1 MQSYRERLGIK
12 QDFDNWA
19 KGINN
24 QLNNLRKQGFDNV
37 AQYNIDVL
45 KADGWEIRKDK
56 NGNDV
61 VSRAGANKEKYKE
74 ETYETAKAKRE
85 SLVGVKDAKTMLPED
100 LEQKTPTDK
109 NNKQPDNINDWSNTE
124 RIDRKEDQFSAAADW
139 YELSQILASE
149 ISKITGDPYNIE
161 GAKKILHNT
170 RGDRGDLTPYQDLA
184 RDYINNLS
192 AMYDPDLDDYYSDE

>member
-61 VSRAGANKEKYKE
+61 LSRAGANKEKYKE
-74 ETYETAKAKRE
+74 ETFETAKAKRE
-85 SLVGVKDAKTMLPED
+85 SLVGVKEAKTMQPEE

-109 NNKQPDNINDWSNTE
+109 NNKQPDSINDWNTTE
-124 RIDRKEDQFSAAADW
+124 RIDKREDQFSVAADW

-149 ISKITGDPYNIE
+149 ISKITGGPYNIE

-170 RGDRGDLTPYQDLA
+170 IGGRGDLTPYQDLA

>member
-1 MQSYRERLGIK
+1 MQSYRERLEIK

-45 KADGWEIRKDK
+45 KSDGWEIRKDK

-74 ETYETAKAKRE
+74 ETFETAKAKRE
-85 SLVGVKDAKTMLPED
+85 SLVGVKEAKTMQPEERDQKTIPTTKQNAQPED
-100 LEQKTPTDK
+100 VEDWNDEDTDYTG
-109 NNKQPDNINDWSNTE
+109 DEFDFAG
-124 RIDRKEDQFSAAADW
+124 DF
-139 YELSQILASE
+139 YELAQILAKAIQDITDSE
-149 ISKITGDPYNIE
+149 YDIY
-161 GAKKILHNT
+161 GALNVLKNT
-170 RGDRGDLTPYQDLA
+170 QGANLDSYKALA
-184 RDYINNLS
+184 RDYISNMRSLHG
-192 AMYDPDLDDYYSDE
+192 DGLDDYYNDDY

>member
-56 NGNDV
+56 NGNDI

-85 SLVGVKDAKTMLPED
+85 SLVGVKEAKTMQPE
-100 LEQKTPTDK
+100 EKTPTDK
-109 NNKQPDNINDWSNTE
+109 QNEQPEDVEDWDEGDLDYTGDE
-124 RIDRKEDQFSAAADW
+124 FDLAGDF
-139 YELSQILASE
+139 YELAQILAKAIQD
-149 ISKITGDPYNIE
+149 ISDDEYDIY
-161 GAKKILHNT
+161 GALNVLKNT
-170 RGDRGDLTPYQDLA
+170 QGSNLASYKALA
-184 RDYINNLS
+184 RDYVSNLRS
-192 AMYDPDLDDYYSDE
+192 LHGEGLDEYYNDDF

>member
-56 NGNDV
+56 KGNDV

-74 ETYETAKAKRE
+74 ETFETAKAKRE
-85 SLVGVKDAKTMLPED
+85 SLVGVKEAKTMQPEERDQKTIPTTKQNAQPED
-100 LEQKTPTDK
+100 VEDWNDENTDYTG
-109 NNKQPDNINDWSNTE
+109 DEFDFAG
-124 RIDRKEDQFSAAADW
+124 DF
-139 YELSQILASE
+139 YELAQILAKA
-149 ISKITGDPYNIE
+149 IQDITDDAYDIYGALNVLKNTQGASLDPYK
-161 GAKKILHNT
+161 A
-170 RGDRGDLTPYQDLA
+170 LA
-184 RDYINNLS
+184 RDYISNLRS
-192 AMYDPDLDDYYSDE
+192 LHGDGLDDYYNDDY

>member
-24 QLNNLRKQGFDNV
+24 QLANLRKQGFDNV

-85 SLVGVKDAKTMLPED
+85 SLVGVKEAKTMKPEELD
-100 LEQKTPTDK
+100 QKTPTDK
-109 NNKQPDNINDWSNTE
+109 NNKQPDDINDWNITD
-124 RIDRKEDQFSAAADW
+124 RIDKKEDQFSAAADW

-161 GAKKILHNT
+161 GAKKILHT
-170 RGDRGDLTPYQDLA
+170 TIGGRGDLTPYQDLA

-192 AMYDPDLDDYYSDE
+192 AMYDPDLDDYYSNE

>member
-1 MQSYRERLGIK
+1 MLGYRDRNQIK

-24 QLNNLRKQGFDNV
+24 QLNNLRKQGFDNA

-56 NGNDV
+56 NGNEV

-85 SLVGVKDAKTMLPED
+85 SLVGVKEAKTMTPEER
-100 LEQKTPTDK
+100 EQKNPTDK
-109 NNKQPDNINDWSNTE
+109 QNEQPEDVEDWNEGDFDFTGDE
-124 RIDRKEDQFSAAADW
+124 FDLAGDF
-139 YELSQILASE
+139 YELAQILAKAIQD
-149 ISKITGDPYNIE
+149 ISDDEYDIYGALNVLKNTQGSNLAPYK
-161 GAKKILHNT
+161 A
-170 RGDRGDLTPYQDLA
+170 LA
-184 RDYINNLS
+184 RDYISNLRS
-192 AMYDPDLDDYYSDE
+192 LYGEGLDDYYNDDY